1 MAGSQAS
8 PRIERRS
15 EFSTPLRR
23 GNHKVDN
30 PMNMNL
36 TRRDIDKLQRM
47 QRDAERDQARTETYT
62 GQLIQSG
69 EILGANLATGMLM
82 GRFGAMSV
90 GPIPIALLAGLGL
103 HALGFTP
110 MVGDYGDDLHNIADG
125 VLGAYATTLG
135 VGVGATMRA
144 SAGLPPLTASASF
157 AGVGNLPG
165 YANPNLMTPGGYAS
179 YAAYPGGMTPAEMDA
194 MVAAMA

>member
-1 MAGSQAS
+1 
-8 PRIERRS
+8 
-15 EFSTPLRR
+15 
-23 GNHKVDN
+23 
-30 PMNMNL
+30 MNL

-47 QRDAERDQARTETYT
+47 QRDAERDQARRETYT

-110 MVGDYGDDLHNIADG
+110 MVGEYGDDLHNIADG
-125 VLGAYATTLG
+125 ILGSYATTIG

-144 SAGLPPLTASASF
+144 SAGLPPLTASPSF
-157 AGVGNLPG
+157 AGAEAGNFPA
-165 YANPNLMTPGGYAS
+165 YANPNLMTPGYAS
-179 YAAYPGGMTPAEMDA
+179 YAAASYPGGMTPAEMDA